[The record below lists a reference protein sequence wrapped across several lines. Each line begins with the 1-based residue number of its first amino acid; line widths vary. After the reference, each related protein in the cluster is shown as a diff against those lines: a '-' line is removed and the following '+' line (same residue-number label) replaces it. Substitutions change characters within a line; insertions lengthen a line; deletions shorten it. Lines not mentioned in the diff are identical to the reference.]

1 MSPAT
6 GSPASGSGT
15 TAGDEPAAGDA
26 GAPGGRTRAERY
38 DHTAIERR
46 WQQRWA
52 AEGLYR
58 TPDHD
63 PQRPNRYHLTMFP
76 YTSGDLHIGHWFA
89 IAPSD
94 ALARFHRMRGSN
106 VLFPIGFDAFGLP
119 AENAAIKGGAHP
131 ADWTRANIE
140 RMRGQLRSM
149 GAMFDWSR
157 EVATNAPDYY
167 RWTQW
172 WFLQLYKQGL
182 AYRHEAPA
190 NWCPSCN
197 TTLANEQV
205 VDGRCERCETPVE
218 QRRLAQW
225 FLRITNYAEEL
236 LANEQL
242 DWPEHVKVMQR
253 NWIGRSEGAEAAFA
267 LDAGALAGGEAEG
280 DAADEPSEIR
290 VFTTRPDTL
299 CGVTFMVLAPE
310 HPLVER
316 LTTEEQRAAVEAYVY
331 DAESATEIERQATDR
346 PKSGVFTGS
355 SCVNRLT
362 GERVPIWIADYVL
375 ASYGTGA
382 VMGVPAHDQRDF
394 EFAQQYGLPITVV
407 VAPPEWDGEPL
418 DAAHVEAGTMVCSGQ
433 FDGLPSEEA
442 KGAIARHLG
451 ERDWGGPTVT
461 YRLRDWLISRQRY
474 WGAPIPIVYCDDCG
488 EQPVPDAELPV
499 KLPYDV
505 EFLPTGQSP
514 LALSEEFVNTTCPAC
529 GGAARRE
536 TDTMDTFMC
545 SSWYFMRYCD
555 PQDAEHALSPQ
566 LAESWLPVDQYTGG
580 SEHATMHLLYARFFY
595 KAARDAGIVP
605 GDEPFTRYFS
615 QGQILGPD
623 GRRMSKSRGNA
634 VAPDA
639 QVERW
644 GADAF
649 RAYLMF
655 LGPWEQGGP
664 YDVDGIVGVARW
676 LNRAWTVATEPPAL
690 VDGGD
695 AEQARAL
702 RQQAHQTL
710 ARVTHDLERL
720 RFNTMVAA
728 LMEYTN
734 ALWRARESGA
744 QDRAAWDE
752 ALSLLALM
760 LAPACPHLA
769 EELWQRAGRAG
780 FVHGQPW
787 PEADADLVR
796 RDTVEL
802 PVQVNGRV
810 RERLEVPAD
819 ADEAAVR
826 AAALASERVRAHIEG
841 HEIVRAIYVPG
852 RMLNLVVK

>member
-1 MSPAT
+1 VTPAP
-6 GSPASGSGT
+6 SSGT
-15 TAGDEPAAGDA
+15 PAEAEPSS
-26 GAPGGRTRAERY
+26 GGRARAERY
-38 DHTAIERR
+38 DHTAIEQR
-46 WQQRWA
+46 WQQHWA
-52 AEGLYR
+52 DEGLNR
-58 TPDHD
+58 TPNHD
-63 PQRPNRYHLTMFP
+63 PERPNRYHLTMFP

-119 AENAAIKGGAHP
+119 AENAAIKGGVHP
-131 ADWTRANIE
+131 ADWTRANIK

-157 EVATNAPDYY
+157 EVATNAPEYY

-182 AYRHEAPA
+182 AYRREAPA

-205 VDGRCERCETPVE
+205 VDGLCERCDTPVE

-236 LANEQL
+236 LANEEL

-253 NWIGRSEGAEAAFA
+253 NWIGRSEGAEAEFA
-267 LDAGALAGGEAEG
+267 LESAVEDQAGDEAGA
-280 DAADEPSEIR
+280 IR

-310 HPLVER
+310 HPLVGQ
-316 LTTEEQRAAVEAYVY
+316 LTTDEQREAVEAYVH

-394 EFAQQYGLPITVV
+394 EFAQQFGLPVIVV

-418 DAAHVEAGTMVCSGQ
+418 DAAHVEAGMMVGSGE

-451 ERDWGGPTVT
+451 EHEWGGPTVT

-488 EQPVPDAELPV
+488 EQPVPDAELPIE
-499 KLPYDV
+499 LPYDV

-514 LALSEEFVNTTCPAC
+514 LALSEEFVNTRCPAC

-555 PQDAEHALSPQ
+555 PRDAEHALSPE
-566 LAESWLPVDQYTGG
+566 LAERWLPIDQYTGG

-595 KAARDAGIVP
+595 KAARDAGVVR

-623 GRRMSKSRGNA
+623 GRRMSKSRGN
-634 VAPDA
+634 VVPPDA

-676 LNRAWTVATEPPAL
+676 LKRTWTVATEPPAL
-690 VDGGD
+690 LDDGD
-695 AEQARAL
+695 PAEARAL

-710 ARVTHDLERL
+710 ARVTHDIERL
-720 RFNTMVAA
+720 RFNTMIAA

-752 ALSLLALM
+752 AMATLALM

-769 EELWQRAGRAG
+769 EELWHRAGRAG
-780 FVHGQPW
+780 SVHSAPW
-787 PEADADLVR
+787 PAADAELVR

-819 ADEAAVR
+819 ADETAVR
-826 AAALASERVRAHIEG
+826 EAALASERVRVHVDGREL
-841 HEIVRAIYVPG
+841 VRAIYVPG